1 MKISAYYQSTTRPLI
16 SVELSPQCNSQN
28 HMSSSMVLSALDLN
42 QLPIDY
48 VSITNHMGTPNDG
61 VAQLAHHIQ
70 MQYHMPVLQHLPAV
84 GQTPHTLPDQLSHL
98 VQQGIQNLL
107 VIRGDGEAES
117 ESFTSSVALIEAIK
131 ATHDICVGAAIHPQH
146 ILDNPKKGLENVVA
160 KIAAGTDFFIS
171 QMFFDNRDFLRVVA
185 LLRQHDIQVPIVA
198 GIMPITNAEQLKWV
212 PKMTGQSVP
221 DQLMTLMSKHQSASQ
236 LEMAGIDYAAQQIKA
251 LIAHDV
257 DGIHIFSMN
266 QANHLQKLL
275 TAIV

>member
-117 ESFTSSVALIEAIK
+117 GSFTSSVALIEAIK
-131 ATHDICVGAAIHPQH
+131 ATLDICVGAAIHPQH
-146 ILDNPKKGLENVVA
+146 ILDNPKKGLENVEA

-171 QMFFDNRDFLRVVA
+171 QMFFDNRDFLRVVE

-212 PKMTGQSVP
+212 PKMTGQPVP

>member
-16 SVELSPQCNSQN
+16 SVELSPQSNSQN
-28 HMSSSMVLSALDLN
+28 HMSASMVLSALDLN

-84 GQTPHTLPDQLSHL
+84 GQTPNTLPDRLSHL

-131 ATHDICVGAAIHPQH
+131 STRDICVGAAIHTQH
-146 ILDNPKKGLENVVA
+146 ILDNPKKGLENVEA

-171 QMFFDNRDFLRVVA
+171 QMFFDNRDFLRVVE

-221 DQLMTLMSKHQSASQ
+221 DQLMTLMSKNQSASQ
-236 LEMAGIDYAAQQIKA
+236 LEMAGITYAAQQIKA

>member
-1 MKISAYYQSTTRPLI
+1 
-16 SVELSPQCNSQN
+16 
-28 HMSSSMVLSALDLN
+28 
-42 QLPIDY
+42 
-48 VSITNHMGTPNDG
+48 
-61 VAQLAHHIQ
+61 
-70 MQYHMPVLQHLPAV
+70 
-84 GQTPHTLPDQLSHL
+84 
-98 VQQGIQNLL
+98 
-107 VIRGDGEAES
+107 
-117 ESFTSSVALIEAIK
+117 
-131 ATHDICVGAAIHPQH
+131 
-146 ILDNPKKGLENVVA
+146 ILDNPKKGLENVEA

-171 QMFFDNRDFLRVVA
+171 QMFFDNRDFLRVVE

-212 PKMTGQSVP
+212 PKMTGQPVP

-251 LIAHDV
+251 LIAQDV